1 LAADRRKLEVE
12 LADTRKKLAMGG
24 GGAASGPE
32 EVNGVK
38 FIGKI
43 VDVPA
48 KDLKSLADEAKRSLG
63 SGVVV
68 FVATAEGKATV
79 VVGVTEDLTGRF
91 KAGDLVTKAVQAVGG
106 AKGGGR
112 PDMAQGGGPDGDKAA
127 DAIAAVK
134 AALAG

>member
-1 LAADRRKLEVE
+1 MAK
-12 LADTRKKLAMGG
+12 GFII
-24 GGAASGPE
+24 E
-32 EVNGVK
+32 EVRVTGGTMRLRDSRT
-38 FIGKI
+38 GKV

-48 KDLKSLADEAKRSLG
+48 KDLKGLADEAKKSVG

-79 VVGVTEDLTGRF
+79 VVGVTDDLTARF

-112 PDMAQGGGPDGDKAA
+112 PDMAQGGGPDGAKAN

-134 AALAG
+134 AALAS

>member
-1 LAADRRKLEVE
+1 
-12 LADTRKKLAMGG
+12 MGG

-32 EVNGVK
+32 EVNGIK
-38 FIGKI
+38 FIGKV

-48 KDLKSLADEAKRSLG
+48 KDLKGLADDAKKSLG

-79 VVGVTEDLTGRF
+79 VVGVTDDLTARF

-112 PDMAQGGGPDGDKAA
+112 PDMAQGGGPDGSKAD

>member
-1 LAADRRKLEVE
+1 MPRN
-12 LADTRKKLAMGG
+12 
-24 GGAASGPE
+24 P
-32 EVNGVK
+32 
-38 FIGKI
+38 I
-43 VDVPA
+43 
-48 KDLKSLADEAKRSLG
+48 G

-68 FVATAEGKATV
+68 FVAVAEGKATV
-79 VVGVTEDLTGRF
+79 VVGVTDDLTARF

-112 PDMAQGGGPDGDKAA
+112 PDMAQGGGPDGAKAA